1 MAKHKGPPHEE
12 HADESWLIP
21 YADLLTLLLALFIV
35 LFAAS
40 SINSEKYQAIMS
52 SFQDA
57 LGGGGGMLPGSDGVL
72 PPGMQPPGTGL
83 RPTPT
88 PPAGEDDEGEGDGD
102 GNIKLW
108 PLFDSLQD
116 YVDENHMDDNID
128 VAFTGQDV
136 LITLKSDIW
145 FGSGSAEIT
154 PSMREQAHMLA
165 QLLRD
170 NQNPEF
176 PLEVIVAGH
185 TDNVPIHS
193 SQYPSNWHLS
203 ARRAL
208 NFLMALL
215 EDSDL
220 DPTRFSSRGYGEYAP
235 IATNSTPEGRQ
246 RNRRVELLVSQPLL
260 HEDDPKAD
268 RTAPPA
274 SDAGG
279 EPGDAAGVES
289 DGEAGGAADGNSSGA
304 TADSPPPETAA
315 PASSPPPETTP

>member
-40 SINSEKYQAIMS
+40 SVNSDKYQAIMS
-52 SFQDA
+52 AFQNE
-57 LGGGGGMLPGSDGVL
+57 LGGSGVLPGSDGVL
-72 PPGMQPPGTGL
+72 PPGMLPPGSGI

-88 PPAGEDDEGEGDGD
+88 PPSDNPDEPGDG
-102 GNIKLW
+102 GGRLW

-116 YVDENHMDDNID
+116 YVDENHMGDNIE

-145 FGSGSAEIT
+145 FSSGSAEIT
-154 PSMREQAHMLA
+154 PNMREQAHMLA

-170 NQNPEF
+170 NQKPEY
-176 PLEVIVAGH
+176 PLDVIVAGH

-215 EDSDL
+215 EDSGL
-220 DPTRFSSRGYGEYAP
+220 DPTHFSSRGYGEYAP
-235 IATNSTPEGRQ
+235 LAANNTPEGRQ
-246 RNRRVELLVSQPLL
+246 RNRRVELLVSLPL
-260 HEDDPKAD
+260 HTAEDGDEEALSAPLSTRAD
-268 RTAPPA
+268 FLETDDAETDDDALPP
-274 SDAGG
+274 S
-279 EPGDAAGVES
+279 P
-289 DGEAGGAADGNSSGA
+289 
-304 TADSPPPETAA
+304 SPPVSDPE
-315 PASSPPPETTP
+315 SETTPPAP

>member
-52 SFQDA
+52 AFQDE
-57 LGGGGGMLPGSDGVL
+57 LGGTGVLPGSDGVL
-72 PPGMQPPGTGL
+72 PPGMSPPGNGL

-88 PPAGEDDEGEGDGD
+88 SAPTPGGEGDGGIGD
-102 GNIKLW
+102 IKLW

-145 FGSGSAEIT
+145 FSSGSAEIT

-170 NQNPEF
+170 NQKPEF

-235 IATNSTPEGRQ
+235 IATNNTSEGRQ

-260 HEDDPKAD
+260 HEDDVS
-268 RTAPPA
+268 APL
-274 SDAGG
+274 
-279 EPGDAAGVES
+279 
-289 DGEAGGAADGNSSGA
+289 DG
-304 TADSPPPETAA
+304 
-315 PASSPPPETTP
+315 

>member
-40 SINSEKYQAIMS
+40 SIDSDKYQAIMS
-52 SFQDA
+52 AFQDE
-57 LGGGGGMLPGSDGVL
+57 LGAGLLPGGEGVL
-72 PPGMQPPGTGL
+72 PPGMLPPGNGGSSPA
-83 RPTPT
+83 PTT
-88 PPAGEDDEGEGDGD
+88 PPSGGDGLGD
-102 GNIKLW
+102 SDIKLW

-116 YVDENHMDDNID
+116 YVDDNHMDDNID

-145 FGSGSAEIT
+145 FSSGSAEIT
-154 PSMREQAHMLA
+154 PSMQEQAHMLA

-170 NQNPEF
+170 NQNPAY

-215 EDSDL
+215 EDSGL
-220 DPTRFSSRGYGEYAP
+220 DPTHFSSRGYGEYAP
-235 IATNSTPEGRQ
+235 IATNSTPDGRQ

-260 HEDDPKAD
+260 HEDPKEERAAPMGD
-268 RTAPPA
+268 GTAP
-274 SDAGG
+274 
-279 EPGDAAGVES
+279 ETDAAP
-289 DGEAGGAADGNSSGA
+289 GA
-304 TADSPPPETAA
+304 PE
-315 PASSPPPETTP
+315 SSPPPEATPSPTVRIN